1 MFRFSA
7 SAIFVLAC
15 SAGISTLGAATPVI
29 GVAIS
34 SGNILINNSSTPG
47 NANVFD
53 GTVLQ
58 TDKTAQVHM
67 NGGATLQFGT
77 DSRAK
82 LFSDHIDLQSGTAR
96 ISGLS
101 ATANGLRIAPDKDS
115 AANVSIHGPV
125 VQVAALNGNVHVMN
139 AQGVLV
145 ANLLPGSAL
154 DLKPQDAG
162 AMAPSSLT
170 GCVQKSGSAFTL
182 TDETS
187 KVTVELRGGNLRAGR
202 RVQVSGSM
210 VANATPAGG
219 ATQVVTVAS
228 LKDLG
233 GGCKAGAMAAGA
245 AGGAG
250 AAGAAGAAAGATGAA
265 IGTTTAVVA
274 GVAAAAVAG
283 TAVGVAESQ
292 NGSSTTSANGS
303 SLACPT
309 GQSLSGGSCQ

>member
-1 MFRFSA
+1 MFRFST
-7 SAIFVLAC
+7 SAMFVLAC

-34 SGNILINNSSTPG
+34 SGNILIDNSSSPG

-67 NGGATLQFGT
+67 NGGAMLQFGT

-101 ATANGLRIAPDKDS
+101 ATANGLRIAPEKDT
-115 AANVSIHGPV
+115 AANVSIKGAV

-154 DLKPQDAG
+154 DLKPQEAG

-170 GCVQKSGSAFTL
+170 GCVQRSGGAFTL

-219 ATQVVTVAS
+219 ATQVVTVTS

-233 GGCKAGAMAAGA
+233 GSCR
-245 AGGAG
+245 
-250 AAGAAGAAAGATGAA
+250 AGAAGAAAGGGAA
-265 IGTTTAVVA
+265 AAGSTAGLSTTVAVVA
-274 GVAAAAVAG
+274 GVAAGAAAG
-283 TAVGVAESQ
+283 AGIGIAVGDNASSSTAG
-292 NGSSTTSANGS
+292 NGSA
-303 SLACPT
+303 LACPT
-309 GQSLSGGSCQ
+309 GKSLSGGTCQ